1 MSKLKFPILPLRG
14 ITVFPNMI
22 ISFPV
27 GRQSSLDALEAA
39 GKKDDIVYLVMQKD
53 AGVNDPNKKD
63 LYEIGTVAKIK
74 QVLKLPGNITHVIVE
89 GMSRGRLENILN
101 YDGCIYGEVSEA
113 EELDDND
120 YTNNIPMQ
128 ALMRLAADS
137 FDQYLK
143 FNSKTPQNETMVNVV
158 SAKIPGQL
166 ADVIAAG
173 MVISAERKQILLE
186 CLDPIERLG
195 EVIKIL
201 DQEVKILKLKA
212 ELEEK
217 VKSRVE
223 ESQREYYLREQ
234 MKVIQEELGDKDG
247 IQELTQG
254 YKRMADEKKLPDYAK
269 KVVIKE
275 ADRLSKMSITSPEAN
290 IIRSYVEHILELP
303 WVEKS
308 EEIFDINISQKILE
322 ADHYGLEKVKE
333 RILEFLAVR
342 ENTKENSATIIC
354 LVGPPGVGK
363 TSIAKSIAKAT
374 GREYVRMSLG
384 GVKDESEIRG
394 HRRTYLGAMSGRIIN
409 AVKQAKTI
417 NPLVLLDEVDKLSI
431 SMNGDPSAA
440 LLEVLD
446 SEQNNTFRDHYLD
459 MPYDLSKVLF
469 ICTANDISKIP
480 GPLKDRMEVI
490 TLSSYTLDEKVN
502 IAMKHL
508 YPKQLKANGLKKSQ
522 LKIDKEVFA
531 YIVEGY
537 TREAGV
543 RGLERTIAKICRKA
557 VKEIVSGE
565 KKSIKI
571 TTKNIGKYL
580 GNVLVRHLAAND
592 KPQAGVVRGLAWTA
606 AGGETLQVEV
616 NTMKGTGKFEV
627 TGNMGDVMKESAK
640 AAITYIR
647 SEADKIN
654 VHSDFYKDT
663 DIHIHIP
670 EGAVPKDGP
679 SAGITMATAM
689 VSALTGAAVRNDVA
703 MTGEITIRGRIL
715 AIGGLKEK
723 ILAARQAG
731 IKKVIVPFDNK
742 RDLGEIPDSIK
753 EGMEF
758 VFAKEMDEV
767 FNNAIAEGEN
777 IWR

>member
-1 MSKLKFPILPLRG
+1 LS
-14 ITVFPNMI
+14 
-22 ISFPV
+22 
-27 GRQSSLDALEAA
+27 
-39 GKKDDIVYLVMQKD
+39 
-53 AGVNDPNKKD
+53 
-63 LYEIGTVAKIK
+63 
-74 QVLKLPGNITHVIVE
+74 
-89 GMSRGRLENILN
+89 
-101 YDGCIYGEVSEA
+101 
-113 EELDDND
+113 
-120 YTNNIPMQ
+120 
-128 ALMRLAADS
+128 
-137 FDQYLK
+137 
-143 FNSKTPQNETMVNVV
+143 
-158 SAKIPGQL
+158 
-166 ADVIAAG
+166 DVIAAG
-173 MVISAERKQILLE
+173 IVIGAERKQKLLE
-186 CLDPIERLG
+186 CIDPIERLG

-247 IQELTQG
+247 IQALSDG
-254 YKRMADEKKLPDYAK
+254 YKHLAGEKQLPDYAK
-269 KVVIKE
+269 KIVVKE
-275 ADRLSKMSITSPEAN
+275 ADRLAKMSVTAPEAN

-303 WVEKS
+303 WVEKT
-308 EEIFDINISQKILE
+308 EEIFDINVSQKILE

-333 RILEFLAVR
+333 RILEYLAVR
-342 ENTKENSATIIC
+342 ENTRKNSATIIC

-459 MPYDLSKVLF
+459 MPYDLSKILF
-469 ICTANDISKIP
+469 ICTANDVSKIP
-480 GPLKDRMEVI
+480 GPLKDRMEI
-490 TLSSYTLDEKVN
+490 ISLSSYTLDEKVN
-502 IAMKHL
+502 IAMHHL

-522 LKIDKEVFA
+522 LKIDEETLAF
-531 YIVEGY
+531 IIEGY

-543 RGLERTIAKICRKA
+543 RGLERTIAKLCRKV

-571 TTKNIGKYL
+571 TKKNVEKYL
-580 GNVLVRHLAAND
+580 GNVIVRHLAAND
-592 KPQAGVVRGLAWTA
+592 KPQAGIVRGLAWTA
-606 AGGETLQVEV
+606 TGGETLQVEV

-723 ILAARQAG
+723 IIAAKQAG

-742 RDLGEIPDSIK
+742 RDLSEIPESIK
-753 EGMEF
+753 NGMEF

>member
-1 MSKLKFPILPLRG
+1 MSKLKFPIVPLRG

-27 GRQSSLDALEAA
+27 GRQHSLDALEAA
-39 GKKDDIVYLVMQKD
+39 GKKDDIVFAVMQKD
-53 AGVNDPNKKD
+53 ASVEDPQEND

-74 QVLKLPGNITHVIVE
+74 QVLKMPGNLTHVIIE
-89 GMSRGRLENILN
+89 GISRGRLENILVC
-101 YDGCIYGEVSEA
+101 DDCIYGEVSQVEYK
-113 EELDDND
+113 DDND
-120 YTNNIPMQ
+120 YTENIPMQ
-128 ALMRLAADS
+128 ALMRLASDS
-137 FDQYLK
+137 FEQYLK
-143 FNSKTPQNETMVNVV
+143 LNSRTPQNEAMVNIV
-158 SAKIPGQL
+158 SPKVPGQL
-166 ADVIAAG
+166 ADIIATG
-173 MVISAERKQILLE
+173 IMVPAEQKQMLLN
-186 CLDPIERLG
+186 CIDPIERLG
-195 EVIKIL
+195 DAINIL
-201 DQEVKILKLKA
+201 DREIKILKLKA

-223 ESQREYYLREQ
+223 ENQREYYLREQ

-247 IQELTQG
+247 IQALADG
-254 YKRMADEKKLPDYAK
+254 YKRLAQEKQLPDYAK
-269 KVVIKE
+269 DIVIKE
-275 ADRLSKMSITSPEAN
+275 ADRLSKMSVSAPEAN

-308 EEIFDINISQKILE
+308 EEIFDINESQKILE

-333 RILEFLAVR
+333 RILEYLAVMQ
-342 ENTKENSATIIC
+342 NTKENSATIIC
-354 LVGPPGVGK
+354 LAGPPGVGK

-374 GREYVRMSLG
+374 GRKYVRMSLG

-417 NPLVLLDEVDKLSI
+417 NPLVLLDEVDKLSV

-459 MPYDLSKVLF
+459 MPYDLSKILF
-469 ICTANDISKIP
+469 ICTANDVSKIP
-480 GPLKDRMEVI
+480 TPLKDRMEI
-490 TLSSYTLDEKVN
+490 ISLSSYTLDEKVN
-502 IAMKHL
+502 IGMKHL

-522 LKIDKEVFA
+522 LKIDEKAIAF
-531 YIVEGY
+531 IIEGY

-543 RGLERTIAKICRKA
+543 RGLERAIAKLCRKA
-557 VKEIVSGE
+557 VKVIVSGE

-571 TTKNIGKYL
+571 TEMNVEKYL
-580 GNVLVRHLAAND
+580 GNVLVKHLAAND
-592 KPQAGVVRGLAWTA
+592 KPQTGVVRGLAWTA

-616 NTMKGTGKFEV
+616 STMKGTGKFEI

-654 VHSDFYKDT
+654 IHDDFYKDT

-679 SAGITMATAM
+679 SAGITMATAI

-703 MTGEITIRGRIL
+703 MTGEITIRGNIL

-723 ILAARQAG
+723 VIAAKQAG

-742 RDLGEIPDSIK
+742 RDLSEIPDSIK
-753 EGMEF
+753 EGMKF

-767 FNNAIAEGEN
+767 FNNAIVEGEN

>member
-1 MSKLKFPILPLRG
+1 MSKLKFPIVPLRG

-27 GRQSSLDALEAA
+27 GRQNSLDAIEAA

-53 AGVNDPNKKD
+53 AGVNDPNKED
-63 LYEIGTVAKIK
+63 LHEIGTVAKIK

-89 GMSRGRLENILN
+89 GMSRGRLENILDS
-101 YDGCIYGEVSEA
+101 DGCVYGEISEA
-113 EELDDND
+113 EELDDED

-143 FNSKTPQNETMVNVV
+143 LNSRTPQNETMVNVV

-173 MVISAERKQILLE
+173 MVIGAERKQMLLE

-195 EVIKIL
+195 DVIKIL

-254 YKRMADEKKLPDYAK
+254 YKRIAVEKQLPDYAK
-269 KVVIKE
+269 KIVVKE
-275 ADRLSKMSITSPEAN
+275 ADRLSKMSVTSPEAN

-308 EEIFDINISQKILE
+308 EEIFDINVSQKILE

-394 HRRTYLGAMSGRIIN
+394 HRRTYLGAMSGRIVN

-431 SMNGDPSAA
+431 SINGDPSAA

-446 SEQNNTFRDHYLD
+446 SEQNSTFRDHYLD
-459 MPYDLSKVLF
+459 MPYDLSKILF

-490 TLSSYTLDEKVN
+490 SLSSYTLDEKIN
-502 IAMKHL
+502 IAMNHL

-543 RGLERTIAKICRKA
+543 RGLERTIAKLCRKA

-565 KKSIKI
+565 KKNIKI
-571 TTKNIGKYL
+571 TTKNVEKYL

-723 ILAARQAG
+723 IIAARQAG

-742 RDLGEIPDSIK
+742 RDLSEIPDSIK

>member
-1 MSKLKFPILPLRG
+1 MSRLKFPIVPLRG

-27 GRQSSLDALEAA
+27 GRQHSLDALEAA
-39 GKKDDIVYLVMQKD
+39 GKKDDIVFLVMQKD
-53 AGVNDPNKKD
+53 AGVNDPNIGD

-89 GMSRGRLENILN
+89 GMSRGRLENVTE
-101 YDGCIYGEVSEA
+101 YDGYIYGEASEA

-120 YTNNIPMQ
+120 YSNNIPMQ

-143 FNSKTPQNETMVNVV
+143 LNSKTLQNETMVNVV

-173 MVISAERKQILLE
+173 MVIGAERKQILLE

-195 EVIKIL
+195 DVIKIL
-201 DQEVKILKLKA
+201 DQEVKILRLKA

-223 ESQREYYLREQ
+223 ETQREYYLREQ

-254 YKRMADEKKLPDYAK
+254 YKRMADEKQLPDYAEK
-269 KVVIKE
+269 IVVKE
-275 ADRLSKMSITSPEAN
+275 ADRLSKMSVTSPEAN

-308 EEIFDINISQKILE
+308 EEIFDINVSQKILE
-322 ADHYGLEKVKE
+322 DDHYGLEKVKE

-342 ENTKENSATIIC
+342 DNTKENSATIIC

-459 MPYDLSKVLF
+459 MPYDLSKILF
-469 ICTANDISKIP
+469 MCTANDISKIP

-508 YPKQLKANGLKKSQ
+508 YPKQLKVNGLKKSQ
-522 LKIDKEVFA
+522 LKIDEQAFA
-531 YIVEGY
+531 YIIEGY

-543 RGLERTIAKICRKA
+543 RGLERTIAKLCRKA

-565 KKSIKI
+565 RKSVKI
-571 TTKNIGKYL
+571 TTKNIEQYL

-723 ILAARQAG
+723 VIAARQAG

-742 RDLGEIPDSIK
+742 RDLSEIPDNIK

-758 VFAKEMDEV
+758 VFAKEMNEV

>member
-1 MSKLKFPILPLRG
+1 MSKLKFPIVPLRG

-27 GRQSSLDALEAA
+27 GRQNSLDALEAA

-53 AGVNDPNKKD
+53 AGVNDPNKGD

-89 GMSRGRLENILN
+89 GMSRGRLENILDS
-101 YDGCIYGEVSEA
+101 DGCSYGEISEA
-113 EELDDND
+113 EELDDED

-143 FNSKTPQNETMVNVV
+143 LNSRTPQNETMVNVV

-173 MVISAERKQILLE
+173 MVIAAERKQMLLE
-186 CLDPIERLG
+186 CIDPIERLG
-195 EVIKIL
+195 DVIKIL

-254 YKRMADEKKLPDYAK
+254 YKRMAEEKQLPDYAK
-269 KVVIKE
+269 KIVVKE
-275 ADRLSKMSITSPEAN
+275 ADRLSKMSVTSPEAN

-308 EEIFDINISQKILE
+308 EEIFDINVSQKILE
-322 ADHYGLEKVKE
+322 ADHYGLENVKE

-431 SMNGDPSAA
+431 SINGDPSAA

-459 MPYDLSKVLF
+459 MPYDLSKILF

-508 YPKQLKANGLKKSQ
+508 YSKQLKANGLKKSQ
-522 LKIDKEVFA
+522 LKIDEEVFA

-543 RGLERTIAKICRKA
+543 RGLERTIAKLCRKA

-571 TTKNIGKYL
+571 TTKNVEKYL

-592 KPQAGVVRGLAWTA
+592 KPQPGVVRGLAWTA

-689 VSALTGAAVRNDVA
+689 VSALTGASVRNDVA

-723 ILAARQAG
+723 VIAARQAG

-742 RDLGEIPDSIK
+742 RDLSEIPDSIK

>member
-1 MSKLKFPILPLRG
+1 MSRLKFPIVPLRE
-14 ITVFPNMI
+14 IAVFPNMI

-27 GRQSSLDALEAA
+27 GRQHSLDALEAA
-39 GKKDDIVYLVMQKD
+39 GKKDDIVFLVMQKE
-53 AGVNDPNKKD
+53 ATVIDPNIED

-89 GMSRGRLENILN
+89 GMSRGRLENIIDC
-101 YDGCIYGEVSEA
+101 DGYVYGEVSEA
-113 EELDDND
+113 EEPDDND
-120 YTNNIPMQ
+120 YSNNIPMQ

-143 FNSKTPQNETMVNVV
+143 LNRKTPQNDTMVNVV

-173 MVISAERKQILLE
+173 MVIGAERKQMLLE

-195 EVIKIL
+195 DVIKIL

-254 YKRMADEKKLPDYAK
+254 YKRRAEEKKLPDYAK
-269 KVVIKE
+269 KIVVKE
-275 ADRLSKMSITSPEAN
+275 ADRLSKMSVTSPEAN

-308 EEIFDINISQKILE
+308 KEIFDINISQKILE

-374 GREYVRMSLG
+374 GRQYVRMSLG

-459 MPYDLSKVLF
+459 MPYDLSKILF
-469 ICTANDISKIP
+469 MCTANDISKIP
-480 GPLKDRMEVI
+480 GPLRDRMEVI

-522 LKIDKEVFA
+522 LKIDGKAFA
-531 YIVEGY
+531 YIIEGY

-543 RGLERTIAKICRKA
+543 RGLERTIAKLCRKA

-571 TTKNIGKYL
+571 TTKNVEEYL

-592 KPQAGVVRGLAWTA
+592 KPQTGVVRGLAWTA

-647 SEADKIN
+647 SEVDKIN
-654 VHSDFYKDT
+654 VHSDF
-663 DIHIHIP
+663 
-670 EGAVPKDGP
+670 
-679 SAGITMATAM
+679 
-689 VSALTGAAVRNDVA
+689 
-703 MTGEITIRGRIL
+703 
-715 AIGGLKEK
+715 
-723 ILAARQAG
+723 
-731 IKKVIVPFDNK
+731 
-742 RDLGEIPDSIK
+742 
-753 EGMEF
+753 
-758 VFAKEMDEV
+758 
-767 FNNAIAEGEN
+767 
-777 IWR
+777 